1 MNYHVFKRKRPSIKN
16 RKSVNE
22 EMSEYNK
29 SLTDQNTRRNK
40 HLSKQLFRTI
50 KCEQILDN
58 VACLIHSTNLIA
70 FKNILEN
77 FKITAHEGDPE
88 LVIFGNRET
97 LNKGAFFQVLFK
109 CNSGAPIIETSI
121 CDLEIVLVFSKL
133 LLQRDDYHISNNWIG
148 GMQFKPLIPNKRMD
162 VPIKSYGNMVDFI
175 NENLTCS
182 KNDRNVNINKNEC
195 VFMNDV
201 SLSYLREI
209 WVCNHY
215 PRIVTRSEK
224 KGNTYN
230 RVQIQAP
237 ITSDKYVNVVRTWLT
252 RMNLHDKIKIKEI
265 NKVPETERDECH
277 VYR

>member
-1 MNYHVFKRKRPSIKN
+1 MNYHVFKRKGPSIKY

-88 LVIFGNRET
+88 LVIFGNRER

-109 CNSGAPIIETSI
+109 CNSGAPIINTSL
-121 CDLEIVLVFSKL
+121 CEMELVLVFSKL
-133 LLQRDDYHISNNWIG
+133 LLQRNDYHINNNWFG

-162 VPIKSYGNMVDFI
+162 ISYKSYGNILDFI
-175 NENLTCS
+175 NDNITCS
-182 KNDRNVNINKNEC
+182 KNDRQVNIHKNEC
-195 VFMNDV
+195 VFQNDV
-201 SLSYLREI
+201 PLSYLREI
-209 WVCNHY
+209 WICNHH
-215 PRIVTRSEK
+215 PRQITRSRKTGNTFNRTNLTTPFQPNVYATQVFSMLAK
-224 KGNTYN
+224 KG
-230 RVQIQAP
+230 
-237 ITSDKYVNVVRTWLT
+237 
-252 RMNLHDKIKIKEI
+252 LHKIIKIKVLNE
-265 NKVPETERDECH
+265 VPEIEKDECH
-277 VYR
+277 VYQ